1 MGKVKKNKLLI
12 LTCVLMLLIIT
23 TTVCL
28 VSCVKPKKGETVIY
42 NNYNI
47 TVPENAGTYRYAVM
61 KAIESAVHIKATLKG
76 NNSFNSNRTITIL
89 SSGTIITNNG
99 YLLTNNHSV
108 SYSGYTLD
116 TLNIT
121 TFDQDYNETSYT
133 AELVSANETHELDLA
148 VLKINNAGNR
158 SFTPA
163 TVSSSD
169 ELKMGEKAFMLG
181 ESAGTGFM
189 LSNAV
194 ISHPK
199 SSELAYLEE
208 GFSELV
214 KINANVN
221 QGMTVTNANTALFR
235 IGYYAYIGGGSGLY
249 DIKGNLVGMVSYRKE
264 GKDSNAENLVMGI
277 GYAIQT
283 EDIQE
288 VLTEN
293 YNGISLKWAEKESVE

>member
-12 LTCVLMLLIIT
+12 LTCVLVLLIIA
-23 TTVCL
+23 TTVSL
-28 VSCVKPKKGETVIY
+28 VSCVKPKQGETVIY

-61 KAIESAVHIKATLKG
+61 KAIGSAVHIKATLKG

-89 SSGTIITNNG
+89 SSGTIITSDG

-133 AELVSANETHELDLA
+133 AELVSANETHALDLA

-163 TVSSSD
+163 TVSNSD

-194 ISHPK
+194 IAHPK
-199 SSELAYLEE
+199 ASELAYLEE
-208 GFSELV
+208 GFNELV

-221 QGMTVTNANTALFR
+221 QGMSVTNANTALFR

-249 DIKGNLVGMVSYRKE
+249 DIKGNFVGMVSYRKE
-264 GKDSNAENLVMGI
+264 GKDSEAENLVMGI
-277 GYAIQT
+277 GYAIRA
-283 EDIQE
+283 EDIQA
-288 VLTEN
+288 VLTKN
-293 YNGISLKWAEKESVE
+293 YSGISLKWSETEDDK